1 MNDMSAL
8 NFYHYEHLFKFTKDE
23 LSLQELYLLKE
34 RCPLFDF
41 SCYKPG
47 VFTLPNIRKFSE
59 TFLLDNYHLLSE
71 SILELSKN
79 KVIFL
84 TSHPRLLRFGISSLN
99 KLSIA
104 ELKKIDEIEDT
115 DVFMLLEELSR
126 SNKHSKNK

>member
-79 KVIFL
+79 KVPVTKSILVIVENFIIL
-84 TSHPRLLRFGISSLN
+84 QITMSIMIILSLIPIA
-99 KLSIA
+99 SII
-104 ELKKIDEIEDT
+104 L
-115 DVFMLLEELSR
+115 
-126 SNKHSKNK
+126 

>member
-84 TSHPRLLRFGISSLN
+84 TSYPRLLRFGISSLN
-99 KLSIA
+99 KLSID
-104 ELKKIDEIEDT
+104 ELKKIDEIEDII
-115 DVFMLLEELSR
+115 LSIF
-126 SNKHSKNK
+126 K